1 MLYQGAN
8 SELIPPFVDAGPDI
22 IIGVY
27 DNVSFLSAVANAPS
41 GTIEIIQWEQVSEAG
56 NAIIDTPSNLQTEVD
71 QLSLDYYTFRIT
83 VTDSNGLSAFDEV
96 NVIRV
101 SDSTLTLVETERGGD
116 ESDDGM
122 EMLEFFYYEVNLTP
136 DLTGDESVS
145 VTFDML
151 LDIFSN
157 NYQSATLFASIEII
171 KNNISIFKATLS
183 HSDMNSSSIRSLIE
197 DSVFS
202 INATDTVTIEL
213 IAQAKVIG
221 QSDNE
226 QARAFAEITLKS
238 AVFAAAE
245 KQITNLPISE
255 SVRANAFS

>member
-1 MLYQGAN
+1 MFC
-8 SELIPPFVDAGPDI
+8 S
-22 IIGVY
+22 
-27 DNVSFLSAVANAPS
+27 
-41 GTIEIIQWEQVSEAG
+41 
-56 NAIIDTPSNLQTEVD
+56 
-71 QLSLDYYTFRIT
+71 SL
-83 VTDSNGLSAFDEV
+83 
-96 NVIRV
+96 
-101 SDSTLTLVETERGGD
+101 
-116 ESDDGM
+116 
-122 EMLEFFYYEVNLTP
+122 
-136 DLTGDESVS
+136 
-145 VTFDML
+145 
-151 LDIFSN
+151 
-157 NYQSATLFASIEII
+157 
-171 KNNISIFKATLS
+171 
-183 HSDMNSSSIRSLIE
+183 RSLIE

>member
-1 MLYQGAN
+1 
-8 SELIPPFVDAGPDI
+8 
-22 IIGVY
+22 
-27 DNVSFLSAVANAPS
+27 
-41 GTIEIIQWEQVSEAG
+41 
-56 NAIIDTPSNLQTEVD
+56 
-71 QLSLDYYTFRIT
+71 
-83 VTDSNGLSAFDEV
+83 
-96 NVIRV
+96 
-101 SDSTLTLVETERGGD
+101 
-116 ESDDGM
+116 M
-122 EMLEFFYYEVNLTP
+122 EMTEFFYYEVNLTP

-183 HSDMNSSSIRSLIE
+183 HSDMNSSSITSLIE